1 MDARK
6 FHKTIVPLYRELF
19 VAAVAIVGNRD
30 EAADIVQDTMVK
42 LWNNRDNLEETLS
55 PRAFAIA
62 TLRNTAIDA
71 LRKRP
76 RTQQDDDLSELTIPP
91 DDGADVEALTC
102 IIDSLPA
109 RQRQVIILSAIEGQS
124 PEEIVKSTGLSAE
137 NVRQLLCR
145 GRRKI
150 KELYNKLST

>member
-6 FHKTIVPLYRELF
+6 FHNTIVPLYRELF
-19 VAAVAIVGNRD
+19 AAAVAIMGSRD

-42 LWNNRDNLEETLS
+42 LWNNRDSLEEAAS

-76 RTQQDDDLSELTIPP
+76 KGSTEDVVHEPAVPP
-91 DDGADVEALTC
+91 DDGADVEALTS
-102 IIDSLPA
+102 IIDSLPS

-124 PEEIVKSTGLSAE
+124 PEEIVKTTGLSAE
-137 NVRQLLCR
+137 NVRQLLSR

-150 KELYNKLST
+150 KELYIKLST

>member
-1 MDARK
+1 MDARR

-19 VAAVAIVGNRD
+19 AAAVAIVGNRD
-30 EAADIVQDTMVK
+30 EAADVVQDTMVK
-42 LWNNRDNLEETLS
+42 LWNNRDTLEEAVS

-62 TLRNTAIDA
+62 TLRNTAIDS

-76 RTQQDDDLSELTIPP
+76 QARQDEDVNEPAVPP

-102 IIDSLPA
+102 IIESLPA
-109 RQRQVIILSAIEGQS
+109 RQRQVIILSAIEGHS
-124 PEEIVKSTGLSAE
+124 PEEIAKSTGLSAE
-137 NVRQLLCR
+137 NVRQLLSR

-150 KELYNKLST
+150 KELYTKLST

>member
-19 VAAVAIVGNRD
+19 VAAVAIIGNRD
-30 EAADIVQDTMVK
+30 EAADVVQDTMVK
-42 LWNNRDNLEETLS
+42 LWNNRDNLEEALS

-71 LRKRP
+71 LRKRQP
-76 RTQQDDDLSELTIPP
+76 TRHDEEIIEPAIPP
-91 DDGADVEALTC
+91 DDGADIEALTS

-124 PEEIVKSTGLSAE
+124 PDEIVTSTGLSAE